1 VAQALAG
8 PFLIAALTLCAA
20 GVAKLRSPGPAA
32 DALTAARLPGSA
44 IVIRGF
50 AAGELA
56 LGVFA
61 AVTAEAGAAAALAVV
76 YTGFAVLVLIL
87 RRQEA
92 SCGCFGTTG
101 APASRSQAVISAVLA
116 LVSAAAAASGTHGV
130 SWILGRSPVIAMTL
144 VLGIGSAV
152 FATVV
157 AYSELPAAW
166 KAWTAR

>member
-1 VAQALAG
+1 VAQALSG

-20 GVAKLRSPGPAA
+20 GIAKVRSPAA
-32 DALTAARLPGSA
+32 AAEALRAARLPASA
-44 IVIRGF
+44 GLIRVF
-50 AAGELA
+50 AVGELA
-56 LGVFA
+56 LGAFA
-61 AVTAEAGAAAALAVV
+61 AVSADAGAAAALAVV
-76 YTGFAVLVLIL
+76 YAGFAVLVLIL

-101 APASRSQAVISAVLA
+101 APASRSQAVISAALA
-116 LVSAAAAASGTHGV
+116 LVSAAAAASGTHGA
-130 SWILGRSPVIAMTL
+130 SWILDRSPLIAMTL